1 MGTAADSE
9 NAGEKEDRDRHAAGT
24 GCGKACDRR
33 TVAARISPAT
43 LQAIATVGKFGAV
56 CAITPLRQGGRG
68 GRSFAW
74 GRAGKPE
81 RPRPGGRGGWPRLG
95 SGGKPPPSP
104 RRSHGLGSARL
115 GSARLGSARLGSA
128 RLGSAR
134 LGSARLGSARLGSA
148 RLGSARLGSARLG
161 SARLGSARLLII
173 SFVASSGTNPF
184 KNIVLS
190 LHDCRRGGRRA
201 GPEPCKRCRVAAT
214 EAAEPLGLDE
224 GAKNARAGGPRS
236 GSGRSTPGGHSRPNG
251 RVLQSRG
258 TKPPANRTVT

>member
-74 GRAGKPE
+74 GRAGKPG

-104 RRSHGLGSARL
+104 RRSHG
-115 GSARLGSARLGSA
+115 
-128 RLGSAR
+128 
-134 LGSARLGSARLGSA
+134 LGSA

-214 EAAEPLGLDE
+214 EAAEPGLDE

-258 TKPPANRTVT
+258 TKRPANRTVTLAAPQGSGRVHERFAPCESVRGALGRARG